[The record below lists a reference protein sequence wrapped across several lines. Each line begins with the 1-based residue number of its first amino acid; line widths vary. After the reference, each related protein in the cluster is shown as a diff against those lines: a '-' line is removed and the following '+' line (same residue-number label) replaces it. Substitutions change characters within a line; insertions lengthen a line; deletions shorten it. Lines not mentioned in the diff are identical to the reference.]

1 MALRY
6 LLDEHFRGDVWRAIL
21 HHNAHSGDSIDVVR
35 VGDPPDLPLS
45 TPDSEILD
53 WAERAGRVL
62 ISRDR
67 RTMIAELATHIQAG
81 RTAPGLFIIR
91 PRSRLADV
99 LAFLVEAA
107 HAGDEDQ
114 WRDQVTYIPSTKISP
129 RFDGCHR
136 RPQGDAPREM
146 TRGSSVGFATPEPT
160 LTSSR

>member
-6 LLDEHFRGDVWRAIL
+6 LLDEHFRGDIWRAIL
-21 HHNAHSGDSIDVVR
+21 HHNALSSNPIDVVR

-45 TPDSEILD
+45 TPDFDILD
-53 WAERAGRVL
+53 WAGRAGRVL

-67 RTMIAELATHIQAG
+67 RTMIAELAAYLRGG
-81 RTAPGLFIIR
+81 RTSPGLFIIR

-114 WRDQVTYIPSTKISP
+114 WR
-129 RFDGCHR
+129 
-136 RPQGDAPREM
+136 
-146 TRGSSVGFATPEPT
+146 
-160 LTSSR
+160 